1 MKKFSVKSTKPGERA
16 LALDLQEFGTGV
28 VQKMEAQKA
37 AKLREEAKVERAK
50 MIDMLPRK
58 RSRRIEVK
66 V

>member
-1 MKKFSVKSTKPGERA
+1 M
-16 LALDLQEFGTGV
+16 ALDLQNYGAGV
-28 VQKMEAQKA
+28 IQKMEARKA

-50 MIDMLPRK
+50 LVDMLPRK